1 MPRTAAKT
9 QSEPENFYEAVY
21 KLVRKIPR
29 GRLMTYG
36 QIAVILGH
44 PRAARAVGYA
54 LRACD
59 GKNIP
64 WQRVIN
70 AQGRISA
77 RAPIEG
83 FLVQKVMLQSEGIR
97 FDDTGTCDL
106 KKYRWEPRN
115 PGQYRFKTTR
125 EFPF

>member
-1 MPRTAAKT
+1 MPRVKPSTA
-9 QSEPENFYEAVY
+9 EPANFYEAVY
-21 KLVRKIPR
+21 RLVRKIPR
-29 GRLMTYG
+29 GRVMTYG

-54 LRACD
+54 LRACS
-59 GKNIP
+59 GKNVP

-70 AQGRISA
+70 AKGRISD

-83 FLVQKVMLQSEGIR
+83 PLIQKVLLQAEGIK
-97 FDDTGTCDL
+97 FDATDVCDL

-115 PGQYRFKTTR
+115 PEPYRFETTR